1 MPIPQTFYFFLISTK
16 LIVKGKKIT
25 FTLFCISVITN
36 EVKKLGSQLLI
47 SQNTTLWCPQQIGTK
62 WEGPQVSPVMANADV
77 I

>member
-1 MPIPQTFYFFLISTK
+1 MEIPGAQLIA
-16 LIVKGKKIT
+16 
-25 FTLFCISVITN
+25 N

-47 SQNTTLWCPQQIGTK
+47 SQNTTLWCPQQIGTE